1 MGDTNLPTNRQ
12 SFQSVRDGRRDS
24 ERELTQRNK
33 EVVNGFINR
42 MKLMSK
48 AVGDEPSLTSPTNE
62 EEEAK

>member
-1 MGDTNLPTNRQ
+1 
-12 SFQSVRDGRRDS
+12 
-24 ERELTQRNK
+24 
-33 EVVNGFINR
+33 